1 MPDFRPTLRIALA
14 SCVLSAAC
22 LPAASLS
29 AQQIAD
35 PANLTGE
42 HVSPPALADT
52 LPINH
57 GAPALQQLLVKLR
70 TRASMMLVVAHP
82 DDEDGGFLTYESRGQ
97 GARAAMLTLTRGEGG
112 QNLMS
117 ADFDDA
123 LGLIRTQELLAADRY
138 MGVDQFFGTEVDF
151 GFSKTK
157 EETLAKW
164 THDRVLYD
172 AVRTVRLYR
181 PLVIAAVFVGGV
193 TDGHG
198 QHQVSG
204 EIAQEAFVAAA
215 DPKMF
220 AEMGLPPWAPL
231 KVYSRSPFA
240 RIDGQGM
247 FDYATGKYS
256 PVLFHNYVTG
266 IDITHAPVPTVQ
278 IHEGEASNLMGMNGD
293 TYIQFARRGLA
304 LQKSQNGGQSR
315 GPASGAFDSGYTLM
329 AARTCSQTTCASL
342 AKQGWV
348 AGSELPEHEQTIF
361 DAIDTTLPSI
371 ATLAPDAPVALHQYL
386 VQSLT
391 EVDRLV
397 GAAAALFKPENLEPT
412 VEPLHSAFTQIDSL
426 IAAVDATNFDA
437 TQKYNVLHEL
447 RIKHAQLN
455 SALIFALGITVDPVV
470 PATLPQNLVPGR
482 AITVRASLT
491 TASVKP
497 LEVLSATLRVA
508 GREHSAVI
516 QAQPVAT
523 PTLLSANTPLTLTF
537 EDRLAADTP
546 ITRPAFSHPNI
557 DQAFYAVDVAALRNA
572 PAAPAPLVAEIRVRT
587 ESGLTLDIPSN
598 VRISSDASVPQAAVV
613 VPALSVSVAPTAG
626 IIALNS
632 GSFKLNVSTRSELA
646 ATTANLKLA
655 LPAGWKSD
663 PAKSAP
669 ALDRAGQSSTVSFNI
684 VPAHLERNARYN
696 VSAAGETG
704 THSFAESY
712 RAVGYPGLTITN
724 LYSPATYRAASVDL
738 TTAAGIKIA
747 YLPGTGD
754 SVPDLLPNLG
764 VTPTIL
770 KIADLTA
777 ANLAQYDEVI
787 LGVRAYS
794 AHPQLAGAGSK
805 PLLDYATNGGVVV
818 VQYNNGKYGEAEAP
832 FPITTP
838 LSSGDHAHDVVEEAQ
853 PVEVLMPAA
862 PLLSWPNKITA
873 ADFNDWVSER
883 GHAFAGTWSKEYTAL
898 LETHDAGQE
907 PQKGGLIV
915 AAVGKGAYI
924 YCGLALYR
932 QLPEGVPGAYRL
944 FANLLSYAKNPGR

>member
-1 MPDFRPTLRIALA
+1 MPYFRPTLRLA
-14 SCVLSAAC
+14 VASFLFA
-22 LPAASLS
+22 AASLR
-29 AQQIAD
+29 AQQVAD

-52 LPINH
+52 LPINS
-57 GAPALQQLLVKLR
+57 GAAGLQQLLVKLR

-97 GARAAMLTLTRGEGG
+97 GARVAMLTLTRGEGG

-123 LGLIRTQELLAADRY
+123 LGLLRTQELLAADRY

-164 THDRVLYD
+164 THERVLYD
-172 AVRTVRLYR
+172 AVRCVRLYR

-204 EIAQEAFVAAA
+204 EIAQEVFLAAA
-215 DPKMF
+215 DPKVF
-220 AEMGLPPWAPL
+220 PEMGLPPWAPL

-266 IDITHAPVPTVQ
+266 ADITHAPVPTVM
-278 IHEGEASNLMGMNGD
+278 IHEGEASTLLGMNGD
-293 TYIQFARRGLA
+293 TYIQFARKGLA

-315 GPASGAFDSGYTLM
+315 GPGSGAFDAGYTLM
-329 AARTCSQTTCASL
+329 AARTCASTSCPTL
-342 AKQGWV
+342 AKQGWT

-361 DAIDTTLPSI
+361 DSVDTTLPSI
-371 ATLAPDAPVALHQYL
+371 ATLAPDAPVALHQSL
-386 VQSLT
+386 VESLT
-391 EVDRLV
+391 EVDRLI
-397 GAAAALFKPENLEPT
+397 GSAAGLFKPENLQPT
-412 VEPLHSAFTQIDSL
+412 VAPLSAALVRTDSL
-426 IAAVDATNFDA
+426 IAAVDSANFDA

-447 RIKHAQLN
+447 RIKHVQLN
-455 SALIFALGITVDPVV
+455 RALTFALGITVDPVV
-470 PATLPQNLVPGR
+470 PSTSPQNLVPGH
-482 AITVRASLT
+482 AVTVRASLAT
-491 TASVKP
+491 TSATP
-497 LEVLSATLRVA
+497 LEVISAAVKVA
-508 GREHSAVI
+508 GHEHPMVI
-516 QAQPVAT
+516 PAQPVAT
-523 PTLLSANTPLTLTF
+523 PTLLSASAPLTLAF
-537 EDRLAADTP
+537 EDRLPADTP
-546 ITRPAFSHPNI
+546 LTRPAFSHANI
-557 DQAFYAVDVAALRNA
+557 DQPFYTVDVPALRNA
-572 PAAPAPLVAEIRVRT
+572 PAAPAPLIAEIKVRGEGGLMLDVPAYVRV
-587 ESGLTLDIPSN
+587 
-598 VRISSDASVPQAAVV
+598 SSEAPAVPQAAVV
-613 VPALSVSVAPTAG
+613 VPALSVSVAPSAG
-626 IIALNS
+626 IIALKS
-632 GSFKLNVSTRSELA
+632 GSFQLNVSTRSELPSS
-646 ATTANLKLA
+646 TAVLKMMT
-655 LPAGWKSD
+655 PPGWKSE
-663 PAKSAP
+663 AAHSSVT
-669 ALDRAGQSSTVSFNI
+669 LERVGQSSTVPFNI
-684 VPAHLERNARYN
+684 VPARLERNTRYT
-696 VSAAGETG
+696 VSATAESGG
-704 THSFAESY
+704 HLFSESY
-712 RAVGYPGLTITN
+712 RAVGYPGITYTN
-724 LYSPATYRAASVDL
+724 LYMPATYRAASVDL
-738 TTAAGIKIA
+738 TTAPGLKVA

-754 SVPDLLPNLG
+754 SVAELLAHLG

-805 PLLDYATNGGVVV
+805 PLLDYAANGGVVV
-818 VQYNNGKYGEAEAP
+818 VQYNNGRYSEAEAP
-832 FPITTP
+832 YPITTP
-838 LSSGDHAHDVVEEAQ
+838 MSSGDHAHDVVEEAQ
-853 PVEVLMPAA
+853 PVEVLVPNA

-883 GHAFAGTWSKEYTAL
+883 GHAFAGTWGPQFTAL

-915 AAVGKGAYI
+915 APVGKGAYI

-944 FANLLSYAKNPGR
+944 FANLLSYPKNPSR

>member
-14 SCVLSAAC
+14 SCALAAT
-22 LPAASLS
+22 SVH

-42 HVSPPALADT
+42 HVAPPALADT
-52 LPINH
+52 LPIDH
-57 GAPALQQLLVKLR
+57 GAPALQQLLIKLR

-97 GARAAMLTLTRGEGG
+97 GARVAMLTLTRGEGG

-204 EIAQEAFVAAA
+204 EVAQEVFLAAA
-215 DPKMF
+215 DPKVF
-220 AEMGLPPWAPL
+220 PEMGLPPWAPL

-266 IDITHAPVPTVQ
+266 VDITHAPVPTLS
-278 IHEGEASNLMGMNGD
+278 IHEGEDSSLIGMNGD
-293 TYIQFARRGLA
+293 TYLQFARKGLA
-304 LQKSQNGGQSR
+304 LQKSQNGGASR
-315 GPASGAFDSGYTLM
+315 GPGSGAFDSGYTLM
-329 AARTCSQTTCASL
+329 AARTCAQSSCPGL

-348 AGSELPEHEQTIF
+348 AGSELPEHEQSIF
-361 DAIDTTLPSI
+361 DSIDTTLPSI
-371 ATLAPDAPVALHQYL
+371 ATLAPDAPVALHQSL

-397 GAAAALFKPENLEPT
+397 AAAAVLFKPENLEPT
-412 VEPLHSAFTQIDSL
+412 VEPLHSALTLVDSL
-426 IAAVDATNFDA
+426 IADVDSANFDA
-437 TQKYNVLHEL
+437 TQKFNVLHEL
-447 RIKHAQLN
+447 HIKHAQLN
-455 SALIFALGITVDPVV
+455 SALICALGIVVDPVV
-470 PATLPQNLVPGR
+470 AANSPQDLVPGR
-482 AITVRASLT
+482 AIAVRTSLT
-491 TASVKP
+491 TTSAKP
-497 LEVLSATLRVA
+497 LQIVAATLRVA
-508 GREHSAVI
+508 GPDHPAI
-516 QAQPVAT
+516 IPAQPVAT
-523 PTLLSANTPLTLTF
+523 PTLLAANAPLTLTF

-546 ITRPAFSHPNI
+546 VTRPAFSHPNI
-557 DQAFYAVDVAALRNA
+557 DQAFYTVDVAALRNA
-572 PAAPAPLVAEIRVRT
+572 PAAPAPLVVETRVRT
-587 ESGLTLDIPSN
+587 ESGLQLDVPAN
-598 VRISSDASVPQAAVV
+598 VRVNADSSVPQAAVV
-613 VPALSVSVAPTAG
+613 VPAWSVAVAPAAG

-632 GSFKLNVSTRSELA
+632 GSFHLTVSARSNVASST
-646 ATTANLKLA
+646 TNLKVT

-663 PAKSAP
+663 AARTAV
-669 ALDRAGQSSTVSFNI
+669 ALDRAGQSTTVPLSI
-684 VPAHLERNARYN
+684 APARLERNARYT
-696 VSAAGETG
+696 VSVAGDSG
-704 THSFAESY
+704 GHLFAESY
-712 RAVGYPGLTITN
+712 RAVGYPGLTNTN
-724 LYSPATYRAASVDL
+724 LYTPATYRAASVDL
-738 TTAAGIKIA
+738 MTAPGLKIG

-764 VTPTIL
+764 LTPTIL
-770 KIADLTA
+770 KITDLTP

-805 PLLDYATNGGVVV
+805 PLIDYAANGGVVV

-832 FPITTP
+832 YPITTP

-853 PVEVLMPAA
+853 PVEVLVPAS

-883 GHAFAGTWSKEYTAL
+883 GHAFAGTWSSEYTAL
-898 LETHDAGQE
+898 LETHDVGQE
-907 PQKGGLIV
+907 PQKGGLVI
-915 AAVGKGAYI
+915 APVGKGAYI

-944 FANLLSYAKNPGR
+944 FANLLSYPKNPKR